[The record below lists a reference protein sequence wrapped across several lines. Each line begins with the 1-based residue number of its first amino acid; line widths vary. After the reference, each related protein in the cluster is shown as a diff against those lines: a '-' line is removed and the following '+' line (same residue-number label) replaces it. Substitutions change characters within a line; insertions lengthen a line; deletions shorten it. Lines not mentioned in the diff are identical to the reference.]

1 MVSRFPIVSKI
12 TSLSLESKE
21 REGDVGDLEREEEE
35 RMSVE

>member
-1 MVSRFPIVSKI
+1 MGSRFLIVSII

-21 REGDVGDLEREEEE
+21 REGDVGDLERVEEE